1 MKHML
6 VSIVAAGIAA
16 AVVAAQ
22 GRPAADLYQEA
33 LHLQEVKGDLP
44 AAITLYTSI
53 VERHPNERQIVAK
66 ALLQLGSCYEKQGRS
81 EAKQAYE
88 RIVRDYADVADVAAQ
103 ARAFLTSMGAAPVTG
118 PFTVRRLDQAL
129 ELASP
134 DGRYAVYHTNEGEEL
149 GRVYLRDLKTD
160 AERLLVDL
168 DGSVNN
174 MVWSPD
180 SRQLA
185 FNFQNVQ
192 KKVREVRTVTAATGE
207 MRTLPA
213 RDYPG
218 MWSAS
223 GDLYLFRLN
232 YPANTI
238 EYLTVPATG
247 GEPRQ
252 FLSWSLAGG
261 DYPVPTPDGKSLISA
276 KAKRLLLIDV
286 ATRAERPITTGSAEE
301 GRPILVSADGRLVA
315 FASNPEGK
323 WGLYVAP
330 LDRIPVRDPLRLGDI
345 DPTAFARAA
354 GQRQSW
360 WLRNGEL
367 SLVSA
372 NRTGDVFRVQMDR
385 ATGRAMAAPQRLTQD
400 APWNTGGVV
409 SPDGRHIAYWYFR
422 GPKSGFAVMD
432 ADGLNERP
440 LVDQSGVL
448 PLGWRGPHEI
458 LFYDFATAGGQK
470 PAITVYDLSTGT
482 QKPLAQVAGLY
493 WKYVPARLEILHS
506 HPGGGGPRAGLV
518 LQARSLADGTDR
530 EVATIDNLVPW
541 IAVSADGGSI
551 AYAVTTSGE
560 TSRAECE
567 VALMTI
573 EGKRDRVLVPMQRPC
588 LIPNAWSPDGRFLLL
603 TAITEGPRVMEVET
617 GRSWPLHAGAKT
629 DFQDPTWPRWEAN
642 SWSPDGSFVVL
653 TYSRRRVERI
663 AWEGV
668 TYEAVTRVMKSKSGS

>member
-22 GRPAADLYQEA
+22 GRTAADRYQEA

-44 AAITLYTSI
+44 AAITLYKSI

-81 EAKQAYE
+81 EARQAYE
-88 RIVRDYADVADVAAQ
+88 RIVRDYADVADVAAK
-103 ARAFLTSMGAAPVTG
+103 ARASLTSMGAPVTG
-118 PFTVRRLDQAL
+118 PFTVRRLDPAL

-134 DGRYAVYHTNEGEEL
+134 DGRYAVYHKDEGEEL
-149 GRVYLRDLKTD
+149 GKVYLRDLKTD

-192 KKVREVRTVTAATGE
+192 KKVREVRTVVVATGE
-207 MRTLPA
+207 TRTLPA

-218 MWSAS
+218 LWTTS
-223 GDLYLFRLN
+223 GNLYFFRLN

-238 EYLTVPATG
+238 EYLTMPASG
-247 GEPRQ
+247 GEPRA
-252 FLSWSLAGG
+252 FLSWSIATG
-261 DYPVPTPDGKSLISA
+261 DFPVPTPDGKFLISA
-276 KAKRLLLIDV
+276 KSKRLLLVDI
-286 ATRAERPITTGSAEE
+286 ASGEERPITTGSAEE
-301 GRPILVSADGRLVA
+301 GRPILVSHDGRLVA
-315 FASNPEGK
+315 FASNPDGR

-330 LDRIPVRDPLRLGDI
+330 LDRIPVREPLRLGDV
-345 DPTAFARAA
+345 DPTSFARSA

-360 WLRNGEL
+360 WLQNGQL

-372 NRTGDVFRVQMDR
+372 NHTGNVFRVQMDPSS
-385 ATGRAMAAPQRLTQD
+385 GRPTAPPQRLTQD

-409 SPDGRHIAYWYFR
+409 SPDGQQIAYWYFR

-440 LVDQSGVL
+440 LLDQSGVL
-448 PLGWRGPHEI
+448 PLGWRAPGEI
-458 LFYDFATAGGQK
+458 LFYDFATPKGQK
-470 PAITVYDLSTGT
+470 PAITVYDVKTGARR
-482 QKPLAQVAGLY
+482 PVAQVAGLY
-493 WKYVPARLEILHS
+493 WKYVPARQEILHS

-518 LQARSLADGTDR
+518 LRAHSLVDDTDR
-530 EVATIDNLVPW
+530 DVATIDNLVPW
-541 IAVSADGGSI
+541 IAVSPDGGSI
-551 AYAVTTSGE
+551 AYAVTRSGD

-573 EGKRDRVLVPMQRPC
+573 EGKRGRVLVPMQRPC
-588 LIPNAWSPDGRFLLL
+588 VIPNAFSPDGRFLLL

-617 GRSWPLHAGAKT
+617 AQSWPLHPGAKT
-629 DFQDPTWPRWEAN
+629 DVQNPTWPRWEAN

-653 TYSRRRVERI
+653 TFGQRSVERF

-668 TYEAVTRVMKSKSGS
+668 TYEAVTSVMKSKRGS